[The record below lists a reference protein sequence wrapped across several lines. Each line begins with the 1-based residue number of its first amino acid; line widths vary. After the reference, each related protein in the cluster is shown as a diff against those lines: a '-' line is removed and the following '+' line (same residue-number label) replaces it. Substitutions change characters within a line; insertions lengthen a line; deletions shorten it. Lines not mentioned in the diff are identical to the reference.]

1 MTQPPTF
8 TNISSCSSDK
18 FKSFSFDRMPYIPML
33 PSELG
38 FNLKPDQNEKNISST
53 KKIEQAGK
61 KKMDLT
67 IGTELLTVA
76 NKDVVNYPCPVCP

>member
-1 MTQPPTF
+1 
-8 TNISSCSSDK
+8 
-18 FKSFSFDRMPYIPML
+18 MPYIPML

-38 FNLKPDQNEKNISST
+38 FNLKPDLNEKHISST

-61 KKMDLT
+61 KKIDLT

-76 NKDVVNYPCPVCP
+76 NQDVVNYPYPVCP

>member
-1 MTQPPTF
+1 MQKIQNMTQPPTF

-38 FNLKPDQNEKNISST
+38 FNLT
-53 KKIEQAGK
+53 
-61 KKMDLT
+61 
-67 IGTELLTVA
+67 
-76 NKDVVNYPCPVCP
+76 